1 MPTLEQLLQ
10 PRTRDQILASLI
22 SILQS
27 KGFPTTDWEPGSV
40 QRTIL
45 ETLAVGLADLEALR
59 LEITKGGY
67 LELASGPWLNLVAE
81 NMYGLTRKAAEFAR
95 HTVRLTAQSGFGP
108 YTIQPGQLWAST
120 PSGLRFNNTQ
130 GGTLA
135 QGGTLDLE
143 FVAESSGAAYNVAPN
158 TITILNTPLPGVNI
172 NNVAIVAAGVD
183 EETDDNLRLRCR
195 LRWASLGTG
204 ATRAAYEFWALSAD
218 PSITKVRVLDQ
229 HPRGQGTVDVIVW
242 GEGGLGSGA
251 VAAADAYIQQRKP
264 LTSDVQ
270 VYAATPT
277 NITVTATITL
287 RAGFLVATQAEVTAR
302 LSDLQRNLPIGG
314 TLYRS
319 ALIEALFGAYAI
331 NVNLTAPTTDVALGT
346 TQAGVL
352 VPNLTY
358 QEA

>member
-1 MPTLEQLLQ
+1 VPTLDQLLQ
-10 PRTRDQILASLI
+10 PRSSDQILSSLI
-22 SILQS
+22 AILQT
-27 KGFPTTDWEPGSV
+27 KGFAATDWEPGSV

-45 ETLAVGLADLEALR
+45 EALSAGLADLEALR

-67 LELASGPWLNLVAE
+67 LELASGPWLDLVAE
-81 NMYGLTRKAAEFAR
+81 NMYGLNRKPAGFCR
-95 HTVRLTAQSGFGP
+95 QTVRLTAQAGFGP

-143 FVAESSGAAYNVAPN
+143 FKAESPGAAYNVAPG
-158 TITILNTPLPGVNI
+158 TITVFNTPLPGVNI
-172 NNVAIVAAGVD
+172 GNLAIAAAGVD

-204 ATRAAYEFWALSAD
+204 ATADAYRYWALSAD

-242 GEGGLGSGA
+242 GEGGLGAGA
-251 VAAADAYIQQRKP
+251 VVAADAYIQQRKP

-277 NITVTATITL
+277 NIAVTATITL
-287 RAGFLVATQAEVTAR
+287 RAGFLAATQAEVTAR
-302 LSDLQRNLPIGG
+302 LSDLQRSLPIGG
-314 TLYRS
+314 MLYRS
-319 ALIEALFGAYAI
+319 ALIEALFGAYVI
-331 NVNLTAPTTDVALGT
+331 NVNLTAPAADVALGT
-346 TQAGVL
+346 AQAGVL

>member
-1 MPTLEQLLQ
+1 M
-10 PRTRDQILASLI
+10 
-22 SILQS
+22 
-27 KGFPTTDWEPGSV
+27 

-45 ETLAVGLADLEALR
+45 EALSAGLADLEALR

-67 LELASGPWLNLVAE
+67 LELASGDWLDLVAE
-81 NMYGLTRKAAEFAR
+81 NMYGLAR
-95 HTVRLTAQSGFGP
+95 QPAGFCRQTVRLTAQAGFGP

-143 FVAESSGAAYNVAPN
+143 FKAESPGAAYNVAPG
-158 TITILNTPLPGVNI
+158 TITVFNTPLPGVNI
-172 NNVAIVAAGVD
+172 GNLAIAAAGVD

-204 ATRAAYEFWALSAD
+204 ATADAYRYWALSAD
-218 PSITKVRVLDQ
+218 PTITKVRVLDQ
-229 HPRGQGTVDVIVW
+229 NPRGQGTVDVIVW
-242 GEGGLGSGA
+242 GEGGLGAGA

-277 NITVTATITL
+277 NIAVTATITL
-287 RAGFLVATQAEVTAR
+287 RAGFLAATQAEVTAR
-302 LSDLQRNLPIGG
+302 LSDLQRSLPIGG

-319 ALIEALFGAYAI
+319 ALIEALFGAYVI
-331 NVNLTAPTTDVALGT
+331 NVNLTAPAADVALGT
-346 TQAGVL
+346 AQAGVL